1 MTCSSFTEYIL
12 VEHHEVE
19 IAQIHPAKTFENLE
33 NESSD
38 QSTRSTPKWPVIFG
52 ILLGDCFHNIV
63 DGIAV
68 GVAWSQSPGSG
79 IGTTIAIAMHELPH
93 ELGDFIVYKKLGL
106 KTRQAIGLNLFAA
119 LLSFGGLYTGL
130 GLASNPAATSWLL
143 ALVAGL
149 FIYISM
155 VDVVRF
161 ISIFLV
167 FCPFLKN
174 GCYNCRT

>member
-1 MTCSSFTEYIL
+1 M
-12 VEHHEVE
+12 
-19 IAQIHPAKTFENLE
+19 
-33 NESSD
+33 
-38 QSTRSTPKWPVIFG
+38 IFG
-52 ILLGDCFHNIV
+52 ILVGDCFHNIV

-119 LLSFGGLYTGL
+119 LLSFGGLYTGI
-130 GLASNPAATSWLL
+130 GLASNPAVTSWLL
-143 ALVAGL
+143 AIVAGL

-155 VDVVRF
+155 VDVVSLYLAVWY
-161 ISIFLV
+161 IV
-167 FCPFLKN
+167 
-174 GCYNCRT
+174 

>member
-1 MTCSSFTEYIL
+1 MSVTLITLCNLIEIIL

-38 QSTRSTPKWPVIFG
+38 QSTNSTPKWPVIFG

-155 VDVVRF
+155 VDVVCSLSQVF
-161 ISIFLV
+161 LIF
-167 FCPFLKN
+167 
-174 GCYNCRT
+174 

>member
-1 MTCSSFTEYIL
+1 
-12 VEHHEVE
+12 
-19 IAQIHPAKTFENLE
+19 
-33 NESSD
+33 
-38 QSTRSTPKWPVIFG
+38 
-52 ILLGDCFHNIV
+52 
-63 DGIAV
+63 
-68 GVAWSQSPGSG
+68 
-79 IGTTIAIAMHELPH
+79 MHELPH

-155 VDVVRF
+155 VDVVRS
-161 ISIFLV
+161 ISIFSIFTHRGAV
-167 FCPFLKN
+167 VSQFKFS
-174 GCYNCRT
+174 YQR